1 MPSSNKPFSA
11 PKMTF
16 LSEDNDNLRFRI
28 SHVDVSLANS
38 IRRTI
43 LNDIPSFVLDADK
56 KCVVE
61 VNSSRQHNEILKH
74 RLTCIPVHWPVV
86 NRDDND
92 MEHFVMEVDVQNDT
106 ETNIYVTT
114 EHFRIKDKRT
124 DQYLDDART
133 KEIFPKCDKTNSY
146 ILFARLR
153 PKISDTI
160 PGERLRLSCEFSI
173 GTSVESSAFTA
184 VSTCS
189 YMYTIDEKEGM
200 DAWKDIEA
208 KLESEK
214 TSKEDIQFQKMN
226 FLALD
231 IQRYTVDNSFD
242 FVVESVGVYT
252 NRQILYAAIDIL
264 KRNFQQLL
272 AKIDADEVTILLS
285 TTTMEHCFDITI
297 DEGDYTVGPVLQYF
311 ITEAHF
317 YKGDKTVNYCGF
329 KKFHPH
335 NTDSTLRVSFGEQ
348 AGRSDV
354 VHVLKKACE
363 QAIEFY
369 TDLHKI
375 KI

>member
-1 MPSSNKPFSA
+1 MPSNKPFSA

-16 LSEDNDNLRFRI
+16 MSEDNDNLRFRI
-28 SHVDVSLANS
+28 SNVDVSLANS

-61 VNSSRQHNEILKH
+61 VNTSRQHNEILKH

-86 NRDDND
+86 NRDE
-92 MEHFVMEVDVQNDT
+92 MEHLIMEVDVQNDT
-106 ETNIYVTT
+106 ENNIYVTT

-160 PGERLRLSCEFSI
+160 PGERIQMTCEFSI

-189 YMYTIDEKEGM
+189 YMYTVDEKKGM

-208 KLESEK
+208 KLESDK

-231 IQRYTVDNSFD
+231 IQRHHVENSFD

-252 NRQILYAAIDIL
+252 ERQILYAAIDIL
-264 KRNFQQLL
+264 KRYFQQLL

-285 TTTMEHCFDITI
+285 STTMEHCFDITI
-297 DEGDYTVGPVLQYF
+297 EDGDYTVGPVLQYF
-311 ITEAHF
+311 ITEAF
-317 YKGDKTVNYCGF
+317 FKGDKSVNYCGF

-335 NTDSTLRVSFGEQ
+335 NTDSILRISFKEKT
-348 AGRSDV
+348 GRSDA
-354 VHVLKKACE
+354 VHTLKEACE
-363 QAIEFY
+363 MAIQFY